1 MNFLHDSEYKMVKSH
16 LKIINDKLEEYE
28 KNIKNTKDQEIYIEN
43 KIDVVNKNINIIKDK
58 QNKSYE
64 KIKKYIKLRNDLIV
78 NNENNDNNEMNAV
91 MLKIYNIILYEYDKI
106 TDEIDKSRYFQELET
121 LNSELLNLNN
131 LKNHFFEKSEKYKKF
146 IFEIEN

>member
-1 MNFLHDSEYKMVKSH
+1 MNFLHDAEYKMLKSH
-16 LKIINDKLEEYE
+16 LKTIIDKLEECE

-43 KIDVVNKNINIIKDK
+43 KIDVVNKNINLIKDK

-64 KIKKYIKLRNDLIV
+64 KIKKYIKLRNDLV
-78 NNENNDNNEMNAV
+78 LNNENDEMSAV
-91 MLKIYNIILYEYDKI
+91 MLKIYNIILYEHDKI

>member
-1 MNFLHDSEYKMVKSH
+1 MNFLHDGEYKMVKSH
-16 LKIINDKLEEYE
+16 LKTIIDKLEECE

-43 KIDVVNKNINIIKDK
+43 KIDVVNKNINLIKDK

-64 KIKKYIKLRNDLIV
+64 KIKKYIKLRNDLML
-78 NNENNDNNEMNAV
+78 NNDNDEMSNV

-121 LNSELLNLNN
+121 LNTELLNLNN
-131 LKNHFFEKSEKYKKF
+131 LKNDFFEKSEKYKKF

>member
-1 MNFLHDSEYKMVKSH
+1 MNFLHDGEYKMVKSH
-16 LKIINDKLEEYE
+16 LKTIIDKLEECE

-43 KIDVVNKNINIIKDK
+43 KIDVVNKNINLIKDK

-64 KIKKYIKLRNDLIV
+64 KIKKYIKLRNDLML
-78 NNENNDNNEMNAV
+78 NNDNDEMSNI

-121 LNSELLNLNN
+121 LNTELLNLNN
-131 LKNHFFEKSEKYKKF
+131 LKNDFFEKSEKYKKF